1 MKRIASIFA
10 ALMAV
15 ASLATVRGAFAADIG
30 KTIENFTGTV
40 TAETLTE
47 AGGDLLLIYNSTT
60 TAAELTL
67 EVMCMI

>member
-15 ASLATVRGAFAADIG
+15 ASLATVRGAFTADIG

>member
-1 MKRIASIFA
+1 MKRIASMFA

-15 ASLATVRGAFAADIG
+15 ASLATVRGAFAADIK

-47 AGGDLLLIYNSTT
+47 AGGDLLLLRQVAGFKDHF
-60 TAAELTL
+60 AADTG
-67 EVMCMI
+67 IPG